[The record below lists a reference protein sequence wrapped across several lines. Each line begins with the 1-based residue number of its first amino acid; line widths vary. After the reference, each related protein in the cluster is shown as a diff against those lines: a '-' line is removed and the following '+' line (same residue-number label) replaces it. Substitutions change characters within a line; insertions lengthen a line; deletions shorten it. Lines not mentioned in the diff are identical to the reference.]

1 MNNRKK
7 MKITMHN
14 YNSIILFDSSCNVD
28 NLTND
33 KIENSLI
40 ITFDYNSHRNLEK
53 SGINHVIS
61 DSYLDQHFLSSIGKI
76 CYDLSQW
83 YTQKSIE
90 KIVEYDGLN
99 LGEFFYTELY
109 EILILFLKN
118 FFEISKIFEENSNAS
133 FLASQNLY
141 DIICSF
147 SSDVKTLQSVNSIKS
162 EFDYTHVD
170 IPFKLGSKSSHIRI
184 GRSKYRKLLN
194 VSEKF
199 LNLTTKNQSN
209 KPVILL
215 TNFSPQLYKEFF
227 LAMPKSKNIF
237 VKFDRTTP
245 SFWNYDTYSTIKKSG
260 CITENISSLM
270 NDNIKKLISDSQIFI
285 DKKLNS
291 LDNLEEIKQLFSLNK
306 ISFWHAFQKTFFE
319 LLRNKFLES
328 ITEIEISKKLFSRY
342 KFSCVLVQTETRLND
357 LVIIKLAKRWNI
369 PVILLQH
376 GIISRSKHL
385 LLPQK
390 FDRTIP
396 FYSNNILV
404 WGNADLKFLAENGV
418 PRKNIKVL
426 GSPFYDHIFNDKI
439 SSYTE
444 SDNFILFATDFKSL
458 HKLER
463 ITVESMQKY
472 ETIINSVYRAVKKHN
487 KKLVI
492 RPHPLKDIGE
502 KQIAKKLDP
511 EIKVVIGG
519 SILSLIK
526 SCNLLVV
533 TDNSS
538 VIVEAMALNK
548 PVISVR
554 VDADLDH
561 DPHCDSNACIRT
573 SIEDFE
579 NNLSKILENE
589 QFRNSLLENEKTFLA
604 ENMANQGS
612 ASINTIKFLDNF

>member
-1 MNNRKK
+1 MTVKNF
-7 MKITMHN
+7 T
-14 YNSIILFDSSCNVD
+14 SIVLFDSSCNID
-28 NLTND
+28 ELTND

-53 SGINHVIS
+53 FGIDHVIS
-61 DSYLDQHFLSSIGKI
+61 DYYLDQHFLSSIGKI

-83 YTQKSIE
+83 YTQESIE

-99 LGEFFYTELY
+99 LGEFFYTEFY
-109 EILILFLKN
+109 EILIPFLKF

-162 EFDYTHVD
+162 EFDYSHVD

-237 VKFDRTTP
+237 VKFDRITP

-270 NDNIKKLISDSQIFI
+270 NDNIKKLISDSQILI

-291 LDNLEEIKQLFSLNK
+291 LDNLEETKQFFSVNK
-306 ISFWHAFQKTFFE
+306 ISFWNAFKKTFFK
-319 LLRNKFLES
+319 LLQNKFTEF
-328 ITEIEISKKLFSRY
+328 IREIEIAEKLFSKY
-342 KFSCVLVQTETRLND
+342 KFSCILVHAEAGLELVL
-357 LVIIKLAKRWNI
+357 IKLAKRQNI
-369 PVILLQH
+369 PIILLKH
-376 GIISRSKHL
+376 GIQTRSKNL
-385 LLPQK
+385 LHHER
-390 FDRTIP
+390 FFRSIP
-396 FYSNNILV
+396 VNPNRCLV
-404 WGNADLKFLAENGV
+404 WGNADLKQLTENGIL
-418 PRKNIKVL
+418 RDNIEVL
-426 GSPFYDHIFNDKI
+426 GAPFYDKIFQNKI
-439 SSYTE
+439 PSYQE
-444 SDNFILFATDFKSL
+444 LDNFILFATDFKAN
-458 HKLER
+458 HKLET
-463 ITVESMQKY
+463 ITIQSMKKY
-472 ETIINSVYRAVKKHN
+472 EMIINSVYDSVTKNH

-502 KQIAKKLDP
+502 KELAQKLDP
-511 EIKVVIGG
+511 EIKVVVGG
-519 SILSLIK
+519 SILPLIK
-526 SCNLLVV
+526 SSSLVVV

-538 VIVEAMALNK
+538 VILEALALKK
-548 PVISVR
+548 PVISIKIDKDL
-554 VDADLDH
+554 VDDEF
-561 DPHCDSNACIRT
+561 CNSNACIRT
-573 SIEDFE
+573 SIQDFE
-579 NNLSKILENE
+579 SNLSKILEND
-589 QFRNSLLENEKTFLA
+589 QFRNLILQNGKTFLD
-604 ENMANQGS
+604 ENLANQGL
-612 ASINTIKFLDNF
+612 ASINTIKFLDNL